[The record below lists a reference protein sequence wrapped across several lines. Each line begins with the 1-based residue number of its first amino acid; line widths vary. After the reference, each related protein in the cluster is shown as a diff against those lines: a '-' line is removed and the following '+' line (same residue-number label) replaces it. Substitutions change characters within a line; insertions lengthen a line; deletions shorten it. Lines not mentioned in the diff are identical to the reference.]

1 MSAAVLGRSP
11 YEAAIPGASRGAVRR
26 RPAPAATRSSVRS
39 SVQSSGR
46 SSVRLTRRGRLLIFV
61 SVLLMLLATAV
72 AVGSSVV
79 ATSGAG
85 EPIQVRTVTVQPG
98 QTLWDI
104 ALASGVGGDPRDA
117 VHEIEQLNHL
127 DGAAVQIGQTLDVPV
142 AG

>member
-1 MSAAVLGRSP
+1 MSAAVLSRSP
-11 YEAAIPGASRGAVRR
+11 HRTTAPRVSGVGA
-26 RPAPAATRSSVRS
+26 RPRSAPSLASPA
-39 SVQSSGR
+39 R
-46 SSVRLTRRGRLLIFV
+46 SSVRLTRRGRLLVFV
-61 SVLLMLLATAV
+61 SVLLMLLAAAV

-85 EPIQVRTVTVQPG
+85 EPMQVRTVTVQPG

-127 DGAAVQIGQTLDVPV
+127 DGAAVQIGQALDVPV